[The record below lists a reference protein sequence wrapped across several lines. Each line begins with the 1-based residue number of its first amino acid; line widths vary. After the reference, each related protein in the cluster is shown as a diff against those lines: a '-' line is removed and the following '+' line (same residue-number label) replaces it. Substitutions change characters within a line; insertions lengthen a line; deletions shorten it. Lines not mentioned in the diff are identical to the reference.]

1 MAPRNIMTSVPQ
13 PSRRRFAA
21 PPSPGGRSDLI
32 PDQDDILAELGL
44 QVDDSASSVGGSTT
58 GISTIDSGISVDGSG
73 SGGGR
78 RRRRRRNRNRNNQ
91 GSENNAININ
101 NNGSNGKGNFNKQAT
116 LTIPHQG
123 CSDRDERPVKLK
135 LGLDLDVDLELKAK
149 LKGDICETEKRAER
163 KTFSKRGSTRVKP
176 NWRGEVDVEEI
187 FHMRIGRFRFRQ
199 RWIEREV
206 SESLTAAVAFCI
218 AVGGFV
224 AGLAASQCLG

>member
-1 MAPRNIMTSVPQ
+1 MAPRNIMTSAPQ
-13 PSRRRFAA
+13 LSRRRFAA
-21 PPSPGGRSDLI
+21 PLSPGGQSDLI

-58 GISTIDSGISVDGSG
+58 GISTIDSGISVDGSA

-91 GSENNAININ
+91 GGENNAIDIN
-101 NNGSNGKGNFNKQAT
+101 NNSSNENGNFNKQAT
-116 LTIPHQG
+116 VTIPRHG
-123 CSDRDERPVKLK
+123 GGDRDERPVKLK

-149 LKGDICETEKRAER
+149 LKGDICISLVAER
-163 KTFSKRGSTRVKP
+163 KTFSKRGSLRVKP

-206 SESLTAAVAFCI
+206 SESLTVAVAFCI
-218 AVGGFV
+218 AAAGFV
-224 AGLAASQCLG
+224 AGLAASRLLG